1 MPRTA
6 FRERPV
12 KSSTACCCFATSVA
26 ASSLEQFF
34 NEVVFFFL
42 QMRCYISQ
50 YIIES
55 ANAKGLMDRDGNVV
69 FSFIGN
75 AGQPT

>member
-12 KSSTACCCFATSVA
+12 KSSTATSVA